1 MKKLV
6 LLLAMLLLTQP
17 AIAQEDRHSL
27 ALRVVA
33 AGFEPQIASR
43 IMETYWP
50 AATELIKLRVPE
62 LTEIQLF
69 QYKGKVGGFASE
81 AARSTM
87 APMVELFERD
97 FTAEELEALIAFY
110 ESPAGTKLNQAAAA
124 IAATMS
130 GPVSDN
136 LAGEITAFQAKIDAM
151 LAADGY

>member
-1 MKKLV
+1 MRRLILLAAT
-6 LLLAMLLLTQP
+6 LLLVQP
-17 AIAQEDRHSL
+17 ALAQADRHSL

-50 AATELIKLRVPE
+50 VATELIKLRVPKP
-62 LTEIQLF
+62 TEIQLF
-69 QYKGKVGGFASE
+69 QYKGKTGGFARE
-81 AARSTM
+81 AARATM

-97 FTAEELEALIAFY
+97 FTEEELEALIAFY
-110 ESPAGTKLNQAAAA
+110 ESPAGTKLNLAAAA
-124 IAATMS
+124 IAAAMA
-130 GPVSDN
+130 GPVTAN

>member
-1 MKKLV
+1 MRRLILLAAT
-6 LLLAMLLLTQP
+6 LLLVQP
-17 AIAQEDRHSL
+17 ALAQEDRHSL

-50 AATELIKLRVPE
+50 VATELIRLRVPE
-62 LTEIQLF
+62 PTEIQLF
-69 QYKGKVGGFASE
+69 QYKGKTGGFARE
-81 AARSTM
+81 AAHATM

-97 FTAEELEALIAFY
+97 FTIGELEALIAFY
-110 ESPAGTKLNQAAAA
+110 EGPAGIKLNAAAAA
-124 IAATMS
+124 IAATM
-130 GPVSDN
+130 GGAVTAN